1 MLARVKMDTPP
12 TPDVVELTDADLLV
26 FATARTAASS
36 LKRMTFENWKKV
48 GAAVVLA
55 RRIAD
60 AAGGHT
66 KARRA
71 RARAILA
78 EQGLS
83 EVDIGSSR
91 LLQVMDKIEAV
102 ESWRAGLTD
111 TELRRWNS
119 PQACYIKCPIF
130 GKPKGPPRIK
140 AKPMLVS
147 ELMVKKS
154 DDIALLFYR
163 RDAAK
168 CWALYRSL
176 SALLEGTPKPRSGWS
191 RSREQAAAAGAS
203 AAAA

>member
-1 MLARVKMDTPP
+1 MLAKTDNAPP
-12 TPDVVELTDADLLV
+12 PNVEIELTDADLLV

-36 LKRMTFENWKKV
+36 LKRMTFESWKKV
-48 GAAVVLA
+48 GHAVVLA

-71 RARAILA
+71 MARAILA

-91 LLQVMDKIEAV
+91 LLQVMDKLEAV
-102 ESWRAGLTD
+102 EAWRAGLTD

-119 PQACYIKCPIF
+119 PQACFIKCPIF

-147 ELMVKKS
+147 ELMVKKA
-154 DDIALLFYR
+154 DDIALLFFR
-163 RDAAK
+163 REPAK
-168 CWALYRSL
+168 TWALYRSL
-176 SALLEGTPKPRSGWS
+176 SELLDGTSRPKSGWL
-191 RSREQAAAAGAS
+191 RQRERAAAGAR